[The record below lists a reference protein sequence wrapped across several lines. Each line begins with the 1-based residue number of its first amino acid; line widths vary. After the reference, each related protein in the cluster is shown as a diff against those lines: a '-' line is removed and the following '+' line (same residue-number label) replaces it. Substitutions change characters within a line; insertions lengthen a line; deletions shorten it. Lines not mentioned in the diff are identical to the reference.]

1 MPLSSLELVEEII
14 YGDSLRL
21 LEGSDETQLDTKIEE
36 YFFKIELGLI

>member
-21 LEGSDETQLDTKIEE
+21 LEGSDETQLDTNRSRNISSR
-36 YFFKIELGLI
+36 LNWA